1 MRSGRMRKAI
11 RRKGVHMSLSVSSDI
26 TAVMDRYNK
35 QTAANSRAD
44 SLEKSLKGDL
54 SNASDEELMNVCKSF
69 EAYLLEQVLTDVKE
83 AIVPKQEKENPY
95 LSMFG
100 DKLYEEYSKMIADSG
115 DLGIAQKLFE
125 SMKRNTPGIKSTEQ

>member
-1 MRSGRMRKAI
+1 MQNAI
-11 RRKGVHMSLSVSSDI
+11 HEGTRKGVHMSLSISSDI
-26 TAVMDRYNK
+26 NAVMDRYNK

-54 SNASDEELMNVCKSF
+54 TNASDEELMNVCKSF
-69 EAYLLEQVLTDVKE
+69 EAYLLEHVLKDVKE
-83 AIVPKQEKENPY
+83 AIVPKKDDENPY

-100 DKLYEEYSKMIADSG
+100 DKMYEEYTKMIADSG

>member
-1 MRSGRMRKAI
+1 MRKVI
-11 RRKGVHMSLSVSSDI
+11 RKKGVHMSLSVSSDI

-115 DLGIAQKLFE
+115 DLGIAQKLFDA
-125 SMKRNTPGIKSTEQ
+125 MKRNTPGIKPIEE

>member
-1 MRSGRMRKAI
+1 
-11 RRKGVHMSLSVSSDI
+11 
-26 TAVMDRYNK
+26 MDRYNK

-54 SNASDEELMNVCKSF
+54 TNASDEELMNVCKSF
-69 EAYLLEQVLTDVKE
+69 EAYLLEHVLKDVKE
-83 AIVPKQEKENPY
+83 AIVPKKDDENPY

-100 DKLYEEYSKMIADSG
+100 DKMYEEYTKMIADSG

>member
-1 MRSGRMRKAI
+1 
-11 RRKGVHMSLSVSSDI
+11 MSLSVSSDI

-125 SMKRNTPGIKSTEQ
+125 SMKRNTPGIKSTEEQ

>member
-1 MRSGRMRKAI
+1 MALRGGAK
-11 RRKGVHMSLSVSSDI
+11 KGGNMALSINSDI

-54 SNASDEELMNVCKSF
+54 TNASDEELMNVCKSF
-69 EAYLLEQVLTDVKE
+69 EAYLLEHVLKDVKE
-83 AIVPKQEKENPY
+83 AIVPKKDDENPY

-100 DKLYEEYSKMIADSG
+100 DKMYEEYTKMIADSG

-125 SMKRNTPGIKSTEQ
+125 SMKRNTPGIKPTEQ

>member
-1 MRSGRMRKAI
+1 
-11 RRKGVHMSLSVSSDI
+11 MSLSVSSDI

-69 EAYLLEQVLTDVKE
+69 EAYFLEQVLTDVKE

-115 DLGIAQKLFE
+115 DLGIAQKLFDA
-125 SMKRNTPGIKSTEQ
+125 MKRNTPGIKPVEE

>member
-1 MRSGRMRKAI
+1 
-11 RRKGVHMSLSVSSDI
+11 MSLSVSSDI

-125 SMKRNTPGIKSTEQ
+125 SMKRNTPGIKSTEE

>member
-1 MRSGRMRKAI
+1 MQNAI
-11 RRKGVHMSLSVSSDI
+11 HEGTRKGVHMSLSISSDI
-26 TAVMDRYNK
+26 NAVMDRYNK

-54 SNASDEELMNVCKSF
+54 TNASDEELMNVCKSF
-69 EAYLLEQVLTDVKE
+69 EAYLLEHVLKDVKE
-83 AIVPKQEKENPY
+83 AIVPKKDDENPY

-100 DKLYEEYSKMIADSG
+100 DKMYEEYTKMIADSG

-125 SMKRNTPGIKSTEQ
+125 SMKRNTPGIKPTEQ

>member
-1 MRSGRMRKAI
+1 MRKVI
-11 RRKGVHMSLSVSSDI
+11 RKKGVHMSLSVSSDI

-69 EAYLLEQVLTDVKE
+69 EAYFLEQVLTDVKE

-115 DLGIAQKLFE
+115 DLGIAQKLFDA
-125 SMKRNTPGIKSTEQ
+125 MKRNTPGIKPIEE

>member
-1 MRSGRMRKAI
+1 
-11 RRKGVHMSLSVSSDI
+11 MSLSVSSDI

-115 DLGIAQKLFE
+115 DLGIAQKLFDA
-125 SMKRNTPGIKSTEQ
+125 MKRNTPGIKPIEE

>member
-1 MRSGRMRKAI
+1 MALKGGAKNAQ
-11 RRKGVHMSLSVSSDI
+11 KGVHMSLSVSSDI

-125 SMKRNTPGIKSTEQ
+125 SMKRNTPGIKPTEE

>member
-1 MRSGRMRKAI
+1 MRKVI
-11 RRKGVHMSLSVSSDI
+11 RKKGVHMSLSVCSDI

-115 DLGIAQKLFE
+115 DLGIAQKLFDA
-125 SMKRNTPGIKSTEQ
+125 MKRNTPGIKPIEE